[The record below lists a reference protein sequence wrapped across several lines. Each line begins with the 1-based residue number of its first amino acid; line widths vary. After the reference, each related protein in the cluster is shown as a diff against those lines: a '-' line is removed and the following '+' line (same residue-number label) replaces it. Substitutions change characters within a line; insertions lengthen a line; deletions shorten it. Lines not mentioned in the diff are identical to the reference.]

1 MHSLSPL
8 PGDTW
13 WTLQAL
19 RALRVWHPV
28 ACSGSGRAHPV
39 ALPDRRPERI
49 KGHKPHLTVLGGQAL
64 LGARETVS
72 VWVGWAAGGVLPVQ
86 GILNFTYSVFWV
98 QSTETRDV

>member
-1 MHSLSPL
+1 MRSLSPL

-19 RALRVWHPV
+19 RALRVCPV
-28 ACSGSGRAHPV
+28 ACLGSGRAHPA
-39 ALPDRRPERI
+39 ALPDRHPECI
-49 KGHKPHLTVLGGQAL
+49 TGHKPHLTVLDGQAL

-72 VWVGWAAGGVLPVQ
+72 VWVGWAPGGVLPVQ

-98 QSTETRDV
+98 QSAETRDV